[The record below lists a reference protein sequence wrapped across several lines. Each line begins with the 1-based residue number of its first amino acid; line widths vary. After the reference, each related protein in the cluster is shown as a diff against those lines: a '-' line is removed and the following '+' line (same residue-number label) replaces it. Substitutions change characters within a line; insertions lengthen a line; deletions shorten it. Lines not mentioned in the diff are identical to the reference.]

1 MYVLGIEKRIFISL
15 CISLSPSLGHSL
27 VEQCRTVCPP
37 FAWSEWSP
45 CSKACGRGRRY
56 RKALY
61 KFICQTSDLC
71 PLNRIEETVCETP
84 CKFDPEK
91 YGGPSEFVPTM
102 HTYVYIHK
110 HTSTL
115 THART
120 HTHTHTHD
128 TCTHTHDTC
137 THTHTH
143 THTHLR
149 HLDGLDMYPINPLNP
164 AIYPE
169 DRKYM
174 CGHWLV
180 EYEKL
185 HQG

>member
-15 CISLSPSLGHSL
+15 YISLSLPGPLLG
-27 VEQCRTVCPP
+27 EQCRTVCPP
-37 FAWSEWSP
+37 FTWSEWSP

-102 HTYVYIHK
+102 HNMCTYTHTQAHK
-110 HTSTL
+110 HTHTHA
-115 THART
+115 HART
-120 HTHTHTHD
+120 HTHD
-128 TCTHTHDTC
+128 TF
-137 THTHTH
+137 THTHTL
-143 THTHLR
+143 THTTAPSR
-149 HLDGLDMYPINPLNP
+149 W
-164 AIYPE
+164 A
-169 DRKYM
+169 
-174 CGHWLV
+174 GHV
-180 EYEKL
+180 P
-185 HQG
+185 HQSTQPGHISGGQEVHVWTLAGGV